1 MTAVRPL
8 LPEDPVRLGP
18 YEVRG
23 RLGEGGQSIVFLG
36 RGESGRDVAIKLLRA
51 QLSRNP
57 EWRARF
63 QREMEMIGRVAGFCT
78 AQVLDA
84 DITGELPYVVSEYVP
99 GPSLTEA
106 VTGTGPRIGTDL
118 DRLAIGTVTALA
130 AIHRAG
136 ILHRDFKPANV
147 LMGPDG
153 PRVIDFGISRVLGSE
168 AAKGSGV
175 VGTPSYMAPEQVTD
189 TELGTPV
196 DMFAWAATMLF
207 AATGRHPFGNDTIS
221 AVFHR
226 VLNYQ
231 PDLSPLPDSLRA
243 TVTAC
248 LDKDPARRP
257 EAQQVLLDLLGRDTV
272 TSDPEGALTTGT
284 SFAGGAVPPAAP
296 VPPPQPPHP
305 PQPATHPPAATG
317 PQPLRRG
324 RRRAAAIAAAAVLL
338 LAGGTAWALMANGED
353 PPPPRA
359 AAAAADTPVPPAE
372 AAGAARVAAESVKA
386 VLSFDYRRIEQ
397 DVAGAHARST
407 ERYRAEYDRQ
417 LAAENW
423 RVRLRDNR
431 STIVT
436 DVPESAVV
444 AAAPGTVTVLS
455 QVKRTIG
462 SANAEPRLRNEPM
475 RATLVRRGGGWLLDT
490 LYVLNAVSVP
500 AVTSG
505 GTGWPGARARAV
517 TDAVRGAKE
526 VAAGTLVEAALRAG
540 DTPRRTAALVA
551 VAECAKGACKADD
564 KVALYRMAVDP
575 QPNGTWK
582 VTETDRL

>member
-23 RLGEGGQSIVFLG
+23 RLGEGGQSVVFLG

-51 QLSRNP
+51 QLSQNP

-63 QREMEMIGRVAGFCT
+63 QRELEMIGRVAGFCT

-106 VTGTGPRIGTDL
+106 VTDTGPRIGTDL

-153 PRVIDFGISRVLGSE
+153 PRVIDFGISRVLGAE

-226 VLNYQ
+226 ILNYQ

-284 SFAGGAVPPAAP
+284 SFAGGAVPPAVP
-296 VPPPQPPHP
+296 HPPPPPPPHP
-305 PQPATHPPAATG
+305 VTHPPASTG
-317 PQPLRRG
+317 PPPPRRG
-324 RRRAAAIAAAAVLL
+324 YRRIAAVAGAAVLL
-338 LAGGTAWALMANGED
+338 LGGGTAWALMANGED
-353 PPPPRA
+353 PPASRTAPE
-359 AAAAADTPVPPAE
+359 ADTPVPPAE
-372 AAGAARVAAESVKA
+372 AAGAVGVAAESVKA

-397 DVAGAHARST
+397 DVAAAHARST

-417 LAAENW
+417 LTAENW

-431 STIVT
+431 STIVA
-436 DVPESAVV
+436 DIPESAVV
-444 AAAPGTVTVLS
+444 ASSPGTVTVLS

-462 SANAEPRLRNEPM
+462 SADAEPQLRNEPM
-475 RATLVRRGGGWLLDT
+475 RATLVRRGGSWLLDT

-500 AVTSG
+500 AATPGAS
-505 GTGWPGARARAV
+505 GWPGAQARAV

-526 VAAGTLVEAALRAG
+526 VAAGTLVETALRAG
-540 DTPRRTAALVA
+540 ETPQRTTALVA
-551 VAECAKGACKADD
+551 VAECAKGACKATD
-564 KVALYRMAVDP
+564 KVAIYRMALDR

-582 VTETDRL
+582 VTRTDRL